1 MENSKLDF
9 IYFQPEVFQAI
20 AGNDFIVYAYM
31 NDGSIRVLDM
41 KPMIKKGGVFKI
53 LEDEKIFR
61 EKITVLNNS
70 VAWDIDGNRDEYKCI
85 DIDPFHIFNCPM
97 VIDIPEDTPLPDE
110 LEAIVEE
117 KADTDLIIPH
127 EAINRD

>member
-1 MENSKLDF
+1 
-9 IYFQPEVFQAI
+9 
-20 AGNDFIVYAYM
+20 
-31 NDGSIRVLDM
+31 
-41 KPMIKKGGVFKI
+41 
-53 LEDEKIFR
+53 
-61 EKITVLNNS
+61 
-70 VAWDIDGNRDEYKCI
+70 
-85 DIDPFHIFNCPM
+85 M